1 MNCRQFSCLLLC
13 GAGLVAARA
22 QQPLALSSPSDFD
35 SDVPA
40 MGFTIIPKAFQR
52 NPTLQMT
59 VFTTVTNYGKGFTPA
74 TREVPQY
81 YQLSDQGRQER
92 GTIIA
97 GDAGPSRDDLLPVL
111 QRSLSATGLK
121 PAGEGHP
128 ANVALV
134 WYWGSHNG
142 FDGEAMRLFP
152 DRARQDIVERAV
164 LVGGRPYAARFVREF
179 MYGGIDN
186 SVSGKNE
193 YLRAQTVEDLYFVV
207 VSAYAMSDLA
217 RGEPRLLW
225 RTTMTVNT
233 IGVSMRESLPPLIF
247 TAGDY
252 FGRATT
258 EPVALRRTIR
268 RGTIRLGPMQ
278 ILESG
283 VLAWMPVP
291 RK

>member
-22 QQPLALSSPSDFD
+22 QQPPALSSASDFD

-40 MGFTIIPKAFQR
+40 MGFTLIPKAFQR

-59 VFTTVTNYGKGFTPA
+59 VFTTVTDYGKGFTPA
-74 TREVPQY
+74 TPDAPQY
-81 YQLSDQGRQER
+81 YELSDKGRQER

-97 GDAGPSRDDLLPVL
+97 GDAGPSRDELLATL
-111 QRSLSATGLK
+111 QRSLSATGFQ

-128 ANVALV
+128 ANVALI

-142 FDGEAMRLFP
+142 FDGETMQLFP
-152 DRARQDIVERAV
+152 ERARADIMERAA
-164 LVGGRPYAARFVREF
+164 LVGGQPYATKFLREF
-179 MYGGIDN
+179 MNGEIDN
-186 SVSGKNE
+186 SLSGKNG
-193 YLRAQTVEDLYFVV
+193 YLRAQAVEDLYFVV
-207 VSAYAMSDLA
+207 VSAYATSDLA
-217 RGEPRLLW
+217 RNEPKLLW

-247 TAGDY
+247 TAGDF

-258 EPVALRRTIR
+258 EPIALRRTIR

-278 ILESG
+278 ILQSG
-283 VLAWMPVP
+283 VLAWSDVP
-291 RK
+291 RQ